1 MSRKKFRIWTDAEDA
16 ELIKQMEAKTPF
28 PKMFIEGRSL
38 RAIESRAFHLG
49 LKLGT
54 RSAPKIE
61 HPVYPRRLKIGEI
74 YCGE

>member
-1 MSRKKFRIWTDAEDA
+1 MSKVWRKWTKEEDGM
-16 ELIKQMEAKTPF
+16 LIDQIGSKRAFKQMR
-28 PKMFIEGRSL
+28 IEGRSL

-54 RSAPKIE
+54 KSAPKIE
-61 HPVYPRRLKIGEI
+61 RPIYPRRLKIGEI

>member
-1 MSRKKFRIWTDAEDA
+1 MSRVWRKWTKEEDGMLIELMGKKIT
-16 ELIKQMEAKTPF
+16 F
-28 PKMFIEGRSL
+28 PKMRIEGRSL

-61 HPVYPRRLKIGEI
+61 HRVYPRRLKIGEI